1 MRSSLARP
9 NVPEDC
15 DLRRLRWRARGDLGS
30 DIMRG
35 LDSRDGRR
43 DAGMEDDLM
52 VTIIGLDSRD
62 GRRDAGM
69 ASSGEFGGTRVV
81 DTSEFGA
88 VETEST
94 QTVWEAE
101 HFVLPVKKALGG
113 AGTHRDW
120 GETEPV
126 ELLATD

>member
-52 VTIIGLDSRD
+52 DMFFASQL
-62 GRRDAGM
+62 

-101 HFVLPVKKALGG
+101 HFVLPVKKTLGG

-126 ELLATD
+126 ELLATN

>member
-1 MRSSLARP
+1 
-9 NVPEDC
+9 
-15 DLRRLRWRARGDLGS
+15 
-30 DIMRG
+30 MRG

-62 GRRDAGM
+62 GRRGAGM
-69 ASSGEFGGTRVV
+69 EDDLMDMFFASQLASSGEFGGTRVV

>member
-52 VTIIGLDSRD
+52 DMFFASQL
-62 GRRDAGM
+62 